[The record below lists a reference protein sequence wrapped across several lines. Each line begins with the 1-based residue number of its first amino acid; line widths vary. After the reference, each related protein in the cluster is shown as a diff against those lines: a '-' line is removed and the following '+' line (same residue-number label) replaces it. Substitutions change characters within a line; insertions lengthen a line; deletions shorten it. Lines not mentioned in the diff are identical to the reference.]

1 MIVGKRPGRP
11 RVLVVEDE
19 AMVAALIEIVLGE
32 AGCAVVGPIATV
44 RRALETIE
52 RGQVDAALLD
62 VRVNGC
68 QAYPVADA
76 LMARGIPLVFVSGFA
91 QKEMPANY
99 QRCAYVAKP
108 FQPDAILASLDKMIG
123 RVRRPPHRAR

>member
-1 MIVGKRPGRP
+1 VTVAGRP
-11 RVLVVEDE
+11 DGPRILVVEDE
-19 AMVAALIEIVLGE
+19 AMVAMLIEIIVSD
-32 AGCAVVGPIATV
+32 AGCVVVGPIATV

-52 RGQVDAALLD
+52 RERVDAALLD

-76 LMARGIPLVFVSGFA
+76 LMARGIPFVFVSGFA
-91 QKEMPANY
+91 RKEMPANY
-99 QRCAYVAKP
+99 RRCAYIAKP

-123 RVRRPPHRAR
+123 RAGRGPTRAR